1 MLSNRTDV
9 NIGARLRALR
19 QDSGISIRTLA
30 TRTDFS
36 PSFISQVEKG
46 QASPSIAS
54 LERLARALGVSLVEF
69 FAVKEESPTIVTRAD
84 RAPELRSTW
93 SRAQIQALGP
103 GGGRARLEPLLVTL
117 EPGGLSGKHPSN
129 AASDTFAFIVEGEV
143 TITVGESQHTLRRGD
158 AITLTVDMPHRW
170 ENTGLLPAQI
180 LVVSA
185 RSPR

>member
-1 MLSNRTDV
+1 MSV
-9 NIGARLRALR
+9 
-19 QDSGISIRTLA
+19 RTLA

-36 PSFISQVEKG
+36 PSFISQVENG

-54 LERLARALGVSLVEF
+54 LERLAHALSVSLVEF
-69 FAVKEESPTIVTRAD
+69 FAATEEIPTIVTRAGL
-84 RAPELRSTW
+84 APELRSTW

-103 GGGRARLEPLLVTL
+103 SRPRSRLEALLITL
-117 EPGGLSGKHPSN
+117 EPGGLSGKHPSA

-170 ENTGLLPAQI
+170 ENTGLVPAQI

-185 RSPR
+185 RLPR

>member
-1 MLSNRTDV
+1 MLSNRPDV
-9 NIGARLRALR
+9 NVGARLRALR

-54 LERLARALGVSLVEF
+54 LDRIAGALGVSLVEF
-69 FAVKEESPTIVTRAD
+69 FAVNEESTTIVTRAGE
-84 RAPELRSTW
+84 APELRSSW

-103 GGGRARLEPLLVTL
+103 GGGHARLEPLLITL
-117 EPGGLSGKHPSN
+117 EPGGLSGKHPS
-129 AASDTFAFIVEGEV
+129 AVASDTFAFIVEGEV
-143 TITVGESQHTLRRGD
+143 TITVGEINHTLRQGD
-158 AITLTVDMPHRW
+158 AITLTVDVPHRW
-170 ENTGLLPAQI
+170 ENTGLVPAQI